1 MKVSEKILLDRKGLE
16 TYGPINIVILG
27 DSVSHGAMC
36 GYIDHENVYWNRLRK
51 MLNQYRDYM
60 PVNMINSSIG
70 GTCAKDA
77 VKRLENGVL
86 NHNPDLVIVCFG
98 LNDVNGELSEYL
110 DSLSEIFKRC
120 TEIGAEVI
128 FMTPNMLNTYVAEDT
143 PEQYI
148 EYAHKT
154 KDIQNKGKMDEYI
167 YAAVKVAES
176 MGISVCD
183 CYSKWKKLA
192 ETQDTT
198 MLLINRINHPSSEMH
213 QLFADELFAMIIGK
227 TDVITSAESTMFNN

>member
-51 MLNQYRDYM
+51 MLNGYRDYM
-60 PVNMINSSIG
+60 PVNMINASIG

-77 VKRLENGVL
+77 VKRLEKGVL

-98 LNDVNGELSEYL
+98 LNDVNGEISEYI
-110 DSLSEIFKRC
+110 DSLEEIFTRC
-120 TEIGAEVI
+120 NEKGIDAI
-128 FMTPNMLNTYVAEDT
+128 FMTPNMLNTYVADDT
-143 PEQYI
+143 SERFK
-148 EYAHKT
+148 EYANKT
-154 KDIQNKGKMDEYI
+154 KDFQNKGKMDEYI
-167 YAAVKVAES
+167 YSAVKLAKS

-192 ETQDTT
+192 ETEDTT
-198 MLLINRINHPSSEMH
+198 LLLINRINHPSPEMH
-213 QLFADELFAMIIGK
+213 QLFADALFAMIIGE
-227 TDVITSAESTMFNN
+227 TEDDISTESAMFSE